1 MKKIKKEPEVFLT
14 IRNFPDYKISNF
26 GRVFSKK
33 RNTFINGRPNTQGY
47 YQVGLRDV
55 NCENIVWVLIHRLV
69 AEYFIPNLGGYNQ
82 IDHIDENKSNNFVGN
97 LRWVTPKENINHG
110 SHNQRVVESNKRN
123 RDFNICQ
130 YDLEGNLVKEYN
142 SVSEAALA
150 VGGRT
155 DSIRWALDGKL
166 KTSYG
171 FVWRRIPKYT
181 QDKMS

>member
-1 MKKIKKEPEVFLT
+1 MKKRYKEKDVEIFLT

-33 RNTFINGRPNTQGY
+33 RNTFITGKPNTQGY
-47 YQVGLRDV
+47 YQVRLSNNEGYKD
-55 NCENIVWVLIHRLV
+55 VLIHRLV

-110 SHNQRVVESNKRN
+110 SHNQRVTESHKRN
-123 RDFNICQ
+123 RNFIICQ
-130 YDLEGNLVKEYN
+130 YDLDGNLIAEYN
-142 SVSEAALA
+142 TTKDAALA

-171 FVWRRIPKYT
+171 YVWRRIPKE
-181 QDKMS
+181 QQS